1 MEESNYMVLLQLCFK
16 KKILTGIKA
25 ECFKRNTPNNTKNV
39 YNMTDCAERKSGNET
54 YLAYEGLVNYDKINQ
69 CKFWDIAWA
78 LSRTMDSEKLVPTW
92 SAHNSTNTEAPNYQ
106 SILQR
111 QSYTDQS
118 NLYTTLEIVQGINVA
133 TNADHKTILST
144 DRHLYAKCIKLQD
157 NGSIR
162 YQFVFR
168 LGELHILFA
177 KLKVIGKNI
186 NFSCLDEAFIE
197 VDIYGPTTLQQVTGV
212 NQRSFEAFLTLCTS
226 LFQLYVKELLDSKI
240 VLKLHYPK

>member
-133 TNADHKTILST
+133 TNVDHETIVSK
-144 DRHLYAKCIKLQD
+144 DRHLYVKCIKLQD
-157 NGSIR
+157 NESIR
-162 YQFVFR
+162 SQFVLR

-177 KLKVIGKNI
+177 KLKAIGKNK
-186 NFSCLDEAFIE
+186 F
-197 VDIYGPTTLQQVTGV
+197 
-212 NQRSFEAFLTLCTS
+212 
-226 LFQLYVKELLDSKI
+226 
-240 VLKLHYPK
+240 